1 MFQCDHCKR
10 EYGGIRGVTGHTC
23 PRCLGSGEFVRS
35 ETVDRKA
42 QLSYALPRPLIRVV
56 AGAR

>member
-23 PRCLGSGEFVRS
+23 PRCLGESGRDGA
-35 ETVDRKA
+35 VDRKA
-42 QLSYALPRPLIRVV
+42 QSTYAMPRPLLRVV
-56 AGAR
+56 ASAR